1 MTVETLADSRQP
13 AADSRQPD
21 APWKGRFF
29 AIWGGQ
35 VCSLLGSHLVQ
46 FALVWYLASRT
57 GSATTLATATLVAML
72 PQVFLSP
79 FIGTWVDRWNRR
91 LIMILADGSIA
102 LASAGLALLF
112 MLDAVAIWQI
122 YLIMF
127 IRSVGEG
134 FHFSA
139 MGASTVL
146 LVPKS
151 QLARIQGLNQT
162 LRGGMDI
169 FAAPLGALM
178 LTQLPIQAVL
188 GVDVLTALLAITPL
202 LLVNIPQ
209 PVRDQAGGRTSF
221 WGDFMAGLR
230 YVLAWRAL
238 MIILAMAMLIN
249 FLLTPTV
256 ALLPL
261 LVKQHLGG
269 GAAQLAWINATFAGG
284 TIAGGALLGLW
295 GGFRRR
301 IVTAM
306 LGLIGLGAGTFV
318 LGVTPAATLW
328 PILLG
333 FGLAGLMSPIVNGS
347 LGAVLQAAIAPEMQ
361 GRVFAFV
368 MSLASAI
375 APLGLLLAGPIADT
389 LGLLSWF
396 IAGGLV
402 CAGMGVLGLCIPAV
416 MSIEGEKG

>member
-1 MTVETLADSRQP
+1 MTVDTLADSRQP
-13 AADSRQPD
+13 AADSP
-21 APWKGRFF
+21 PWKGRFF
-29 AIWGGQ
+29 AIWSGQ

-57 GSATTLATATLVAML
+57 GSATTLATATLAAML

-79 FIGTWVDRWNRR
+79 FIGTWVDRWNRQ
-91 LIMILADGSIA
+91 LIMIAADGAIA

-112 MLDAVAIWQI
+112 MLDTVAIWHI

-127 IRSVGEG
+127 IRSIGEG
-134 FHFSA
+134 FHMSA
-139 MGASTVL
+139 MSASTVL

-162 LRGGMDI
+162 MRGGMDI

-188 GVDVLTALLAITPL
+188 GVDVLTATLAIVPL
-202 LLVNIPQ
+202 LFVRIPQ
-209 PVRDQAGGRTSF
+209 PRREQAGVRATF
-221 WGDFMAGLR
+221 WADFMAGLR

-238 MIILAMAMLIN
+238 MIILVMAMLIN
-249 FLLTPTV
+249 FLLTPTM
-256 ALLPL
+256 ALVPL

-269 GAAQLAWINATFAGG
+269 GAAQLAWINATLAGG

-301 IVTAM
+301 VLTAM
-306 LGLIGLGAGTFV
+306 LGLIGLGAGTLI
-318 LGVTPAATLW
+318 LGLTPPATLW

-333 FGLAGLMSPIVNGS
+333 YGLAGLMSPIVNGS

-368 MSLASAI
+368 MSLSSAI
-375 APLGLLLAGPIADT
+375 APLGLLLAGPVADT

-396 IAGGLV
+396 IVGGLV
-402 CAGMGVLGLCIPAV
+402 CAGMGVLGLFIPAV
-416 MSIEGEKG
+416 MNIEGEGGERK